1 MWLRGRA
8 GTRGQELQSLS
19 FRLSPPGSTELGTV
33 DHIWQTRSHVGFEG
47 LAPSWLGR
55 KLTGGLT
62 CTLLCG
68 AAVKEE
74 VVRHLDFSL

>member
-1 MWLRGRA
+1 MRLKGRP
-8 GTRGQELQSLS
+8 GTRGQELQLLS
-19 FRLSPPGSTELGTV
+19 FRLNPQGGTEMGTV
-33 DHIWQTRSHVGFEG
+33 DRVWQIRNHVGSEG